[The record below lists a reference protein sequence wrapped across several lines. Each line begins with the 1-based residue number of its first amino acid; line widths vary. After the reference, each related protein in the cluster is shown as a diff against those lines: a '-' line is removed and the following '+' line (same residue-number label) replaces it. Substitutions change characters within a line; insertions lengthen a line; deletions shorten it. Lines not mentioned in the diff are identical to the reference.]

1 LENNYAD
8 FPGLNL
14 TWDTLEGLAKHNG
27 PLCSYEGD
35 TSSLH
40 VNFNKYNDQHDL
52 EPHSYASAEAQVA
65 AIADDIA
72 YNNHDMADGLRA
84 GLITVE
90 QLSEVPIVAKKIK
103 KVFDKYGK
111 LEEKQMQQEVIRSLI
126 GRMINDVTIHSQLNL
141 NVLKP
146 ETVDDIRGAQK
157 MTVTFSD
164 NMKEQDK
171 ALKAFLMKNMYRHYK
186 VNRMSS
192 KARRVVTDL
201 FNLYLTEPECLP
213 TEWQVEM
220 QTRTASERARR
231 VADFIAGMTDR
242 FALLEHRRLFDTSTF
257 EL

>member
-1 LENNYAD
+1 MSISAFDIICYLLQGYA
-8 FPGLNL
+8 L
-14 TWDTLEGLAKHNG
+14 W
-27 PLCSYEGD
+27 
-35 TSSLH
+35 
-40 VNFNKYNDQHDL
+40 
-52 EPHSYASAEAQVA
+52 
-65 AIADDIA
+65 IA
-72 YNNHDMADGLRA
+72 YKVFHNYVFAAQMNSNTNEADRLMTLNGKHIMVVFGSGGHTTEMLMILGKSA
-84 GLITVE
+84 NI
-90 QLSEVPIVAKKIK
+90 
-103 KVFDKYGK
+103 FDKYGK

-146 ETVDDIRGAQK
+146 ETVDDIRSAQK

>member
-1 LENNYAD
+1 
-8 FPGLNL
+8 
-14 TWDTLEGLAKHNG
+14 
-27 PLCSYEGD
+27 
-35 TSSLH
+35 
-40 VNFNKYNDQHDL
+40 
-52 EPHSYASAEAQVA
+52 
-65 AIADDIA
+65 
-72 YNNHDMADGLRA
+72 
-84 GLITVE
+84 
-90 QLSEVPIVAKKIK
+90 
-103 KVFDKYGK
+103 
-111 LEEKQMQQEVIRSLI
+111 
-126 GRMINDVTIHSQLNL
+126 MINDVTIHSQLNL